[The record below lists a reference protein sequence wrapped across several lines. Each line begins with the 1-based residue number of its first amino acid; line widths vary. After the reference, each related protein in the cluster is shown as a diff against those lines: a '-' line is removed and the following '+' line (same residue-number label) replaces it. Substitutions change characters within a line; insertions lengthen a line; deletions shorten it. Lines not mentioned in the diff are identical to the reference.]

1 MQCKVNQPSN
11 LWQEAAKQRAAAV
24 HAVTQSRCA
33 VFIPLHQ
40 NFKFKFKEPERERG
54 GKGRKREEG
63 EGRGR
68 RRGEEK
74 GEFSIMTCGR

>member
-1 MQCKVNQPSN
+1 VCS
-11 LWQEAAKQRAAAV
+11 V
-24 HAVTQSRCA
+24 HSQ
-33 VFIPLHQ
+33 LE
-40 NFKFKFKEPERERG
+40 KFTVKEPERERG

-63 EGRGR
+63 EGSGR